1 MSITRVCAI
10 HGESDTE
17 LILVLYGLV
26 EFMVSYCTLNKEHI
40 DSDVLSILLSYPQRR
55 VGGGDVK
62 FEGKTHFE
70 F

>member
-1 MSITRVCAI
+1 M
-10 HGESDTE
+10 SDTE

-26 EFMVSYCTLNKEHI
+26 EFMVSYCTLNKAHI
-40 DSDVLSILLSYPQRR
+40 DSDVLSILLSYLQRR
-55 VGGGDVK
+55 VGDVK